1 MTARVRRTG
10 GANSK
15 RICTETIAELIWRS
29 RKEEIEAYESA

>member
-15 RICTETIAELIWRS
+15 RICTGAIAELIWRS
-29 RKEEIEAYESA
+29 RNEEIKAYESA